1 MKIFKKFCSMV
12 VTAAVAMTVGV
23 SAVPTASAEQ
33 QFDMPCFLS
42 SGALFQQNK
51 PIHLWGK
58 AAAGNKITAKLSFE
72 GSTEVLDSK
81 ETVTA
86 NDGTWSLEL
95 DQRAGSFD
103 KYAIKVYDGETVAA
117 ELLDILI
124 GELWIGTGQSNM
136 QFNLRGQVE
145 KKDLLRKLADG
156 EKYDGIRV
164 LDTSRAA
171 DIDAPRDPGVQ
182 FDTLDCKTMPSEWH
196 NARDTD
202 YLCNISAYA
211 LSFLK
216 T

>member
-1 MKIFKKFCSMV
+1 MV
-12 VTAAVAMTVGV
+12 VTAAVVMTVGV

-103 KYAIKVYDGETVAA
+103 KYAIKVYDGETVTRPSF
-117 ELLDILI
+117 
-124 GELWIGTGQSNM
+124 WIFS
-136 QFNLRGQVE
+136 
-145 KKDLLRKLADG
+145 
-156 EKYDGIRV
+156 
-164 LDTSRAA
+164 
-171 DIDAPRDPGVQ
+171 
-182 FDTLDCKTMPSEWH
+182 
-196 NARDTD
+196 
-202 YLCNISAYA
+202 SA
-211 LSFLK
+211 SCG
-216 T
+216 